1 MREERRQ
8 EVRVVGGAGT
18 AVHGAGVMYNGA
30 GAAITAQ
37 RSYTSLEGFN
47 FYAIVPYC
55 Q

>member
-1 MREERRQ
+1 MLAA
-8 EVRVVGGAGT
+8 GAGT

-30 GAAITAQ
+30 GGAAAIITAHC
-37 RSYTSLEGFN
+37 SYTSLEGFN